1 MTRHQEPMTTRSTA
15 LLQQI
20 EGGVLG
26 RYRSCL
32 FSGHDTPPAQLTLP
46 LPSVYHLHSQFATL
60 EKKERTHPRS
70 TAPLLAKS
78 PAKGESLVGAV
89 DSAAALLEGLVRTA
103 PAFSASAVT

>member
-60 EKKERTHPRS
+60 VFLTVPRNGLLCS
-70 TAPLLAKS
+70 FFPLFSYLFFLKFAPMGLS
-78 PAKGESLVGAV
+78 PRAI
-89 DSAAALLEGLVRTA
+89 
-103 PAFSASAVT
+103 ASK